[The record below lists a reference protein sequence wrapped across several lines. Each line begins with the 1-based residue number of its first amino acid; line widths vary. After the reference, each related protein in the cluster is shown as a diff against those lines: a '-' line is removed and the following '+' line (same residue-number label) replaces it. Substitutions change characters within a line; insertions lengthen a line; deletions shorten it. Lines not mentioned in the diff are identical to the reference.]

1 MKGHASEGA
10 LAPPLQQPQQTFA
23 GAMVEMNATR
33 MQRRNAAHLRQMP
46 SCGETPSLCG
56 GCRPVQWSWPAQL
69 QSPPL
74 YGKQGDTCA
83 GEAIAGSLPSW
94 QFLLLSHVLANH
106 RIALLFTML
115 PSQSN
120 HMAAARHHL
129 LAYII
134 IIIASNPPHQCP
146 PRCTAPEPLSPL
158 VIPRP
163 PPHARP
169 GASAGRGR
177 LKQCNMPLHLQASG
191 VPAEGQHPLASQL
204 RSGAALPGLRAAL
217 PHMPAHPP
225 RRRQLS
231 RSVQVDRN
239 GPLGQRIAE
248 AKEQW
253 PADAL
258 PSALSNAHLG
268 RQ

>member
-1 MKGHASEGA
+1 VKGHASEGA
-10 LAPPLQQPQQTFA
+10 LAPPLQQPQRTFG

-94 QFLLLSHVLANH
+94 QFLLLSHVPANH
-106 RIALLFTML
+106 RIAGFLTML

-129 LAYII
+129 LSYC
-134 IIIASNPPHQCP
+134 QQ
-146 PRCTAPEPLSPL
+146 SPSPMPSTL
-158 VIPRP
+158 HSSR
-163 PPHARP
+163 ATRSS
-169 GASAGRGR
+169 GETSAAATRSPCSQHRTR
-177 LKQCNMPLHLQASG
+177 LLRAVQRA
-191 VPAEGQHPLASQL
+191 AALASQL
-204 RSGAALPGLRAAL
+204 
-217 PHMPAHPP
+217 
-225 RRRQLS
+225 
-231 RSVQVDRN
+231 D
-239 GPLGQRIAE
+239 
-248 AKEQW
+248 
-253 PADAL
+253 
-258 PSALSNAHLG
+258 PS
-268 RQ
+268 